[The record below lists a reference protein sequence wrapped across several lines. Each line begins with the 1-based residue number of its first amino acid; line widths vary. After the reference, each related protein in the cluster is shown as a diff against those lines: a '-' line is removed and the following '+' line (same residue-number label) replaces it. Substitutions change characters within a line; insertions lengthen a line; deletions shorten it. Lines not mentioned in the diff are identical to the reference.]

1 MSRAGVKNWGDDD
14 EDELPEVHDTAV
26 DAKGFKTRTEYI
38 INDRS
43 QKVKVTSK
51 IRVIEEKMR
60 TPIAVKER
68 RARLQ
73 KFGNAIGVVDESN
86 VTIIDYN
93 EIYMLTPKDSEAE
106 DSGSNQNVNKAF
118 ETFQRKQQHRAL
130 ARKYDLNAPEEEAP
144 EEGGGGMFG
153 NAGKGLAGMAA
164 GGAGKYVPPSARGG
178 AAGGM
183 GGSLS
188 AMEVRECHAGELARA
203 LTEISPPLALPC
215 RCTCGSPWT
224 TAI

>member
-51 IRVIEEKMR
+51 IRVIEEVIFRESSRELPEQAFTPTPPRRRLLQKMR

-93 EIYMLTPKDSEAE
+93 EVPFLLLLFVSTP
-106 DSGSNQNVNKAF
+106 
-118 ETFQRKQQHRAL
+118 
-130 ARKYDLNAPEEEAP
+130 
-144 EEGGGGMFG
+144 
-153 NAGKGLAGMAA
+153 
-164 GGAGKYVPPSARGG
+164 
-178 AAGGM
+178 
-183 GGSLS
+183 
-188 AMEVRECHAGELARA
+188 LARA
-203 LTEISPPLALPC
+203 ERPADLVSSCPDLHAYPEGL
-215 RCTCGSPWT
+215 RG
-224 TAI
+224 